1 MAERKIW
8 ARELQV
14 QYKASVVKCCDVVG
28 ISRTAYY
35 YEPKLTDDDEIID
48 VLNALVERHHRW
60 GFPKCFKRLRKLGHR
75 WNNKR
80 VYRVYTELKLN
91 LRRKGKSDC
100 RTATQSHWLH
110 RMHWVSPGQWTL

>member
-14 QYKASVVKCCDVVG
+14 QYNASVVKCCDVVG

-48 VLNALVERHHRW
+48 ALNALIERHHRW
-60 GFPKCFKRLRKLGHR
+60 
-75 WNNKR
+75 
-80 VYRVYTELKLN
+80 
-91 LRRKGKSDC
+91 
-100 RTATQSHWLH
+100 
-110 RMHWVSPGQWTL
+110 VSEVLQTPSKARPPLES